1 MPDNGKCKVYVAVS
15 GKGGAGKSTAVCGLG
30 IALAERGLRT
40 LLIDADEGLRCL
52 DLMLGVTDRL
62 LFDMSDILERR
73 CEPALAA
80 LDVPNVDGLY
90 LIGAPLAHGTV
101 GGRISELIDM
111 LRPDYDC
118 ILIDSTAGVGDGF
131 RSAVAAADAAIA
143 VVGCDPVSIRDA
155 RGVCELLDSVGM
167 KSRRM
172 IINRFDY
179 AAVRSSLAPQIDRM
193 IDDTALRLIGIVPYD
208 GTLIT
213 GAIKGT
219 PVRKG
224 RAHKAFSRIAARL
237 CGKNIRLP
245 KLKKI

>member
-1 MPDNGKCKVYVAVS
+1 MSDNGNCKVYTAVS
-15 GKGGAGKSTAVCGLG
+15 GKGGAGKSTVVCGLG
-30 IALAERGLRT
+30 AALAERGLKT

-52 DLMLGVTDRL
+52 DLMLGVTDKL
-62 LFDMSDILERR
+62 LFDMSDVVEGR
-73 CEPALAA
+73 CSAEQAVLPIESQK
-80 LDVPNVDGLY
+80 GLY
-90 LIGAPLAHGTV
+90 LLCAPHAYGTV
-101 GGRISELIDM
+101 GAKMSELVER
-111 LRPDYDC
+111 LRSDYDC

-131 RSAVAAADAAIA
+131 SAAVAAADAAIA

-179 AAVRSSLAPQIDRM
+179 KAVRNSLAPQIDRM

-208 GTLIT
+208 SALIT
-213 GAIKGT
+213 SSIKGK
-219 PVRKG
+219 PIRKG
-224 RAHKAFSRIAARL
+224 KAYKAFSRIAARL
-237 CGKNIRLP
+237 CAKNVRLP

>member
-15 GKGGAGKSTAVCGLG
+15 GKGGAGKSTVVCGLG
-30 IALAERGLRT
+30 VALAERGLKT

-62 LFDMSDILERR
+62 LFDMSDVAAGR
-73 CEPALAA
+73 CSAEEAVLPINS
-80 LDVPNVDGLY
+80 VGGLY
-90 LIGAPLAHGTV
+90 LLAAPINYGTV
-101 GGRISELIDM
+101 GGELGALVEK
-111 LRPDYDC
+111 LRSDYDC

-131 RSAVAAADAAIA
+131 KAAVSAADAAIA

-179 AAVRSSLAPQIDRM
+179 AAVRRSLAPQIDRM
-193 IDDTALRLIGIVPYD
+193 IDDTALRLCGIVPYD
-208 GTLIT
+208 PSLIT
-213 GAIKGT
+213 DAIKGK
-219 PVRKG
+219 PIRKG